1 LISTNDLLQ
10 LKLRAQDGDTG
21 SVSDVVFNDGDW
33 AIREFIVDTGGRLFG
48 RRVSIDPDEVLEP
61 DLVNGVLPLELTKE
75 QVKNGPAGV
84 SRSPADEPAS
94 EAILAWNESNAMAA
108 LPENV
113 LLGGATVPAQ
123 PLLTETP
130 PPGMHLRSLSEFDD
144 YVVMADDEAVGKL
157 AGFLVD
163 PIAWDL
169 TLALVQ
175 LDSAEGP
182 TVLLPTRLIAD
193 LGWPE
198 HLVRTFLDGSTLRN
212 APVYDPRVLDE
223 RVYLPAVA
231 DYYST
236 RV

>member
-10 LKLRAQDGDTG
+10 LKLRARDGDIGMVTDL
-21 SVSDVVFNDGDW
+21 VFSDSDW
-33 AIREFIVDTGGRLFG
+33 AIRELIAETGGWLFG
-48 RRVSIDPDEVLEP
+48 RRLSIDPDDVQEP
-61 DLVNGVLPLELTKE
+61 DLVNGVLPVELTKE
-75 QVKNGPAGV
+75 QVRNGPDVAK
-84 SRSPADEPAS
+84 PAPAPISDE
-94 EAILAWNESNAMAA
+94 ILAWNESNAMASV
-108 LPENV
+108 PENV
-113 LLGGATVPAQ
+113 LLGGATVPTQ
-123 PLLTETP
+123 PLITETP
-130 PPGMHLRSLSEFDD
+130 PPTLHLRTLSDLEG
-144 YVVMADDEAVGKL
+144 YIVLADDEAIGRL

-169 TLALVQ
+169 TIALVQ
-175 LDSAEGP
+175 LDSSDGP
-182 TVLLPTRLIAD
+182 IVLLPTRLIAE

-198 HLVRTFLDGSTLRN
+198 HAVRTLLDPSTLRN

>member
-1 LISTNDLLQ
+1 MISTRDLLQ
-10 LKLRAQDGDTG
+10 LKLRAQDGEIG
-21 SVSDVVFNDGDW
+21 RVSDIVFHDGDW
-33 AIREFIVDTGGRLFG
+33 AIREFIVETGGWLFG

-61 DLVNGVLPLELTKE
+61 DLVNGVLLLELTKE
-75 QVKNGPAGV
+75 QVKNAPPGV
-84 SRSPADEPAS
+84 AKSPADEPAS
-94 EAILAWNESNAMAA
+94 EEILAWNESNAMAA

-123 PLLTETP
+123 PLPLQAP
-130 PPGMHLRSLSEFDD
+130 PPGMRLRSLSEFDD
-144 YVVMADDEAVGKL
+144 YTVLANDEEAGRL

-169 TLALVQ
+169 TMALVQ
-175 LDSAEGP
+175 LDTADGP
-182 TVLLPTRLIAD
+182 TVMLPTRLIAE
-193 LGWPE
+193 LGWPQ
-198 HLVRTFLDGSTLRN
+198 HVVRTLIDASTLRN

-231 DYYST
+231 DYYSA